1 MQSGIE
7 KIECKKIYGL
17 DIQGEEAEMV
27 HHFSEAEK
35 MFHDEVRQKK
45 RTASGV
51 HHKTGK
57 NGYVGTM
64 RFPSDIM
71 NRKDKMRYRKAGK
84 VVTTNIFDTII
95 TIDEFETLETY
106 EQRNRLMYWRNE
118 KTNKEILAGLG
129 ISSKKY
135 YEIVAQ
141 LELPKAPRGKSK
153 PRKATAKK
161 QEPKFVAIKEETIV
175 PEIQEPKPQ
184 VQEIIVEGLN
194 LVFQGTYNAEIIQ
207 KQLTKFSLILEDEP
221 DEYFFEF
228 RLMQK
233 QKQPN

>member
-1 MQSGIE
+1 
-7 KIECKKIYGL
+7 
-17 DIQGEEAEMV
+17 MV
-27 HHFSEAEK
+27 HLLSEAEK

-95 TIDEFETLETY
+95 AIDEFEALETY
-106 EQRNRLMYWRNE
+106 EQRNRLQYWRNE

-135 YEIVAQ
+135 YEIVSS
-141 LELPKAPRGKSK
+141 LDLPKAPRGKSK

-161 QEPKFVAIKEETIV
+161 EPKFVAIEDEKIDVPAVQET
-175 PEIQEPKPQ
+175 PKQ
-184 VQEIIVEGLN
+184 VQEIMVEGLN
-194 LVFQGTYNAEIIQ
+194 LVFQGTYNAEVIQ

-221 DEYFFEF
+221 DEYYFEF